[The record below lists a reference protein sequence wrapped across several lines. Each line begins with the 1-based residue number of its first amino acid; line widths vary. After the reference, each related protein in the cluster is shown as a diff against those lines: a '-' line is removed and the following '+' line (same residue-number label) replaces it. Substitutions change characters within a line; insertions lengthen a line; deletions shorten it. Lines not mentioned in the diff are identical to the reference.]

1 MCITNQNCLPLA
13 FAKTMFYC
21 KFQVHVQIQSFF
33 ANTYPQPCLNS
44 WWSLTQGHSL
54 GPFLPV
60 LQWPVPSGKELHW
73 VHPWCSKPQKSS
85 ASSQWCG
92 VQMDTLKVPH
102 LKKRV
107 NSMNKIKE
115 IFPKQFCCI
124 WKKKSNE
131 GNCIK
136 PYKFLWPMKNEM
148 KTTDRDIIKCPRII
162 KRFDPL
168 MYSTIISKY
177 IRKCPFQL
185 LILC

>member
-1 MCITNQNCLPLA
+1 
-13 FAKTMFYC
+13 
-21 KFQVHVQIQSFF
+21 
-33 ANTYPQPCLNS
+33 
-44 WWSLTQGHSL
+44 
-54 GPFLPV
+54 
-60 LQWPVPSGKELHW
+60 
-73 VHPWCSKPQKSS
+73 
-85 ASSQWCG
+85 
-92 VQMDTLKVPH
+92 MDTLKVPH

-168 MYSTIISKY
+168 MYSTIISKD

-185 LILC
+185 LILCKFFQNLLQCDPPKLGIRLEDNVEQSSRY